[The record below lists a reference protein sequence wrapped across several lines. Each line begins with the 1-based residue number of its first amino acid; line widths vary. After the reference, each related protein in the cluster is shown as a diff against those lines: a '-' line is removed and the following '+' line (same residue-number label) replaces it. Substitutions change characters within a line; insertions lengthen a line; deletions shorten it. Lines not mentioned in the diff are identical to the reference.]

1 MDAQTFEDLNTVI
14 AKLANVIST
23 ARYGDDREG
32 MITIAVMPELLA
44 DIADAVAT
52 INDLTAPR
60 DPRPEEGVVLQA
72 LTHRVGGWAWK
83 REQSWEDATLDD
95 SQYQD

>member
-14 AKLANVIST
+14 AKLANVIS
-23 ARYGDDREG
+23 YGDDRQG

-60 DPRPEEGVVLQA
+60 DPRPEEGVVQA